1 MTIST
6 EQLERMEAYIP
17 TLEAKLERMERRLTD
32 IEHFLNKAFNTS
44 IPAGTQYAQPN
55 DRTETGMG
63 AIVSADRSSF
73 I

>member
-1 MTIST
+1 MSCGSEEKVAQLQAKV
-6 EQLERMEAYIP
+6 EQ
-17 TLEAKLERMERRLTD
+17 LERMERRLTD